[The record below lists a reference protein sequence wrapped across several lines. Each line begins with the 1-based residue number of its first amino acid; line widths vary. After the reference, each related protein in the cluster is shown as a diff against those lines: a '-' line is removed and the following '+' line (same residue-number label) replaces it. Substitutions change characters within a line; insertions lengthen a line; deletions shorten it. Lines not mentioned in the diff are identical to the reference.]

1 MFGRS
6 KKKGEKAP
14 AKPKKEKKAK
24 ASKKAKP
31 KPKAK
36 AKAKPA
42 RKAKTPSV
50 PVKKRPTDIYSVM
63 LMLSLGFVAL
73 SCLFLG
79 LELSVYDFPSNLTP
93 WK

>member
-6 KKKGEKAP
+6 KKKGDKA
-14 AKPKKEKKAK
+14 AKPTKEKKAK
-24 ASKKAKP
+24 PKKDK
-31 KPKAK
+31 KAK

-42 RKAKTPSV
+42 RKAKTPGV
-50 PVKKRPTDIYSVM
+50 PVKKRPTDVYAVM

-73 SCLFLG
+73 SCIFLA
-79 LELSVYDFPSNLTP
+79 LELGAYDFPSNITP